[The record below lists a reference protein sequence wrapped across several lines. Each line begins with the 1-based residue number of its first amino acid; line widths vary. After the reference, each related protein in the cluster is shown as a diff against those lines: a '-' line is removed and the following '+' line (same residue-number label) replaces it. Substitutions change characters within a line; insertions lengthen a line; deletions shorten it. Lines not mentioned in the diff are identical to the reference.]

1 MEVGTATQGD
11 AQPLV
16 ATRQQRILWISPN
29 LPHPDRDGGDLRRWQ
44 MITTLSERGAGVSLW
59 SEMGHDSGRYGR
71 ALEEAGV
78 TWLAPPPVARD
89 KGGTGSTA
97 AAVREL
103 AKTGSWDA
111 VIVSYAY
118 LAARHLEA
126 LRREASGTPVLID
139 LGNARFHESTASEPT
154 EEHANVGELELY
166 GMADGLIT
174 VSKADTAFLLAALP
188 GVPGYTFAPLA
199 PEPPAV
205 PRSSPEG
212 PLVFWGNMA
221 HHSNANAVGWWM
233 EEIAGEVARRYR
245 APIPLQLRGAGAEV
259 YRSVWGASDKFQV
272 GGPGDTIEGARTVL
286 LPLRHGSETA
296 VAALTAA
303 SKGIPVVAT
312 SAAVAGLDP
321 AIRAHICLGE
331 TAEQLAKLV
340 VELMADEEMWK
351 RRRDQ
356 LFAAA
361 GAEAKR
367 RSALEQEFSDWI
379 ARRRPIRAVAQS
391 DAS

>member
-1 MEVGTATQGD
+1 MEVGTATQSN

-44 MITTLSERGAGVSLW
+44 MITALSERGAAVSLW

-71 ALEEAGV
+71 ALKEAGV
-78 TWLAPPPVARD
+78 AWLAPPPVARD
-89 KGGTGSTA
+89 RDGTGSTA

-103 AKTGSWDA
+103 ATTGSWDA

-126 LRREASGTPVLID
+126 VRREAPGTPVLID
-139 LGNARFHESTASEPT
+139 LGNARFHESTASET
-154 EEHANVGELELY
+154 REEHANAGELELY

-174 VSKADTAFLLAALP
+174 VSKADTAFLLTALP

-199 PEPPAV
+199 PEPPPI
-205 PRSSPEG
+205 PRSSPNG

-233 EEIAGEVARRYR
+233 EEIAGEVTSRHR

-259 YRSVWGASDKFQV
+259 YRSVWGASDKLQV
-272 GGPGDTIEGARTVL
+272 GVPGDTIDGARTVL

-296 VAALTAA
+296 ATALSAA

-321 AIRAHICLGE
+321 TIRAHICLGE

-340 VELMADEEMWK
+340 VELMTDEEMWK
-351 RRRDQ
+351 RRRDH

-361 GAEAKR
+361 GSEVKR
-367 RSALEQEFSDWI
+367 RGALEQEFSDWM
-379 ARRRPIRAVAQS
+379 ARRRPIRAVAHP